1 VTYIAKILG
10 ACSALERDVL
20 WPCRL
25 GGLGIVSPE
34 DIADSQFAASVK
46 ITQALRSVI
55 VAQDLQAPP
64 PDVSGLKAQIHRD
77 RRSATKE
84 RASAIRSAL
93 SFPSQRALDSM
104 NSEPGA

>member
-1 VTYIAKILG
+1 MTYIAKILG
-10 ACSALERDVL
+10 ACSALERDVFSL
-20 WPCRL
+20 PCRL
-25 GGLGIVSPE
+25 GGLGIVSPA

-64 PDVSGLKAQIHRD
+64 PDVSGLKAQIHQD

-93 SFPSQRALDSM
+93 SFPSQRALDL